1 MPVTFT
7 ALGANLEINVI
18 DDNLKIWQD
27 VFRAGLLAADFLDNI
42 SRFRVF
48 RYTSGKLVSAHSFA
62 NPYRDTTARNTMG
75 LIDIF
80 DLTYRRAV
88 ENEGLVANASAR
100 EGVGPRNAYAMEMLG
115 KPGPTFYYQ
124 WQEDGLNPTLV
135 AAAAGSGGWPPTDWP
150 YSRYPEG
157 YCFSRWLTVPGAS
170 LRINVPDKAV
180 ARITA
185 HVKGNF
191 DHWSKISPAGAAL
204 AASGAQRQDHRD
216 ERMLRA
222 GLIVDHNPREPS
234 AQQEFANSNVNIVDP
249 ISGAT
254 ASHVSWKVVNDQSF
268 MHAQREVIRLT
279 GEVALK
285 GNCDYN
291 FNLKIRESGHHG
303 WVNQGSDVWQ
313 DDVWEWN
320 GTAAGTVT
328 DNRVQTN
335 YASAPAAKVI
345 PRALFHRLYES
356 SSIDVELFYGRST
369 AYINDVA
376 NSEFS

>member
-1 MPVTFT
+1 MPVTF
-7 ALGANLEINVI
+7 AAVGANLDITVI

-27 VFRAGLLAADFLDNI
+27 VFRSGLLAADFLDNI

-75 LIDIF
+75 LIDVF

-88 ENEGLVANASAR
+88 ENEGIVANAVGR
-100 EGVGPRNAYAMEMLG
+100 EGSGPRNAYAMEMLG

-124 WQEDGLNPTLV
+124 WQEDGYNPTLV

-150 YSRYPEG
+150 YSRYPDS

-170 LRINVPDKAV
+170 LRTHIPEKAV

-191 DHWSKISPAGAAL
+191 DHWSKISAGGSRL
-204 AASGAQRQDHRD
+204 AAGGQRQDHRED
-216 ERMLRA
+216 RMLRA
-222 GLIVDHNPREPS
+222 GLIVDHNPRDPS
-234 AQQEFANSNVNIVDP
+234 VQQEFANSNINIVDP
-249 ISGAT
+249 STGSQ
-254 ASHVSWKVVNDQSF
+254 ASHVSWKVVNDQNY
-268 MHAQREVIRLT
+268 MHSQREVVRIT

-285 GNCDYN
+285 GDCDYN
-291 FNLKIRESGHHG
+291 FSLKVRESGHQG
-303 WVNQGSDVWQ
+303 WVDDASDTWK

-320 GTAAGTVT
+320 GTNAGTVT
-328 DNRVQTN
+328 SNRPQTN
-335 YASAPAAKVI
+335 FASAPATKVI

-356 SSIDVELFYGRST
+356 SSIDVEFFYGRST
-369 AYINDVA
+369 AYVNDVT